1 MKVVLE
7 RLEFTWWNFHIHLL
21 DESRL
26 IRQLLPTMHQ
36 MWEDRDEVAFTLMWS
51 ALGFPLGM
59 VIGYLMNFAH

>member
-1 MKVVLE
+1 MKVVFE

-26 IRQLLPTMHQ
+26 VRQLLLSVYQ
-36 MWEDRDEVAFTLMWS
+36 IWEDREEVAFILMWS

-59 VIGYLMNFAH
+59 VIGYLVSFVH